1 MDDYDDIKEFDEELD
16 DDLDNEDEDIGEEA
30 NDSEEEL
37 AEDGDQDETED
48 GTSDSGD
55 DDENGSGFLSDNGR
69 GEKDV
74 NLTSE
79 MKNSFLSYAMS
90 VIVSRALPDVRDG
103 LKPVHRRILYAMNE
117 LGVYSD
123 RPHKKSARIVG
134 DVIGKYHPHGDS
146 AVYEA
151 MVRMA
156 QDFSYRYP
164 LVDGHGN
171 FGSVDGDGAAAMR
184 YTEARLSK
192 IAAEMLRDLNKN
204 TVDFQDNYDGSE
216 KEPVVLPSRIPN
228 LLVNGATGIAV
239 GMATNIPTHN
249 LSEVIDGVLALIKN
263 PDITVD
269 ELMEYIPAPDFPTG
283 GIIVGV
289 KELKNAY
296 ETGTGTITIR
306 GKVKVE
312 KTASGKQEIIITE
325 IPFQVNK
332 TRLIERIA
340 EIAKNKTIEGITDL
354 RDESNRKGM
363 RIIIETRRDVNSA
376 VILNNLYKHT
386 QLQTTFGF
394 NMIALDHGQPRVFN
408 LKTILEKYLE
418 HQVEVITRRT
428 EFDLEKAKARLHIV
442 EGLLIALANID
453 EVVHVIKTSKTPDIA
468 VTRLTENFLLTE
480 IQAKA
485 ILDMRLQRLTGL
497 EIEKLQAECKDLK
510 ELVAYLASILESHD
524 KKMAVIVSEL
534 RDIQKRFTDERRTQI
549 DYTMDLDVS
558 DEDLIPVE
566 DTIITITNK
575 GYIKRLNVDV
585 YKTQHRGGKGITGAR
600 MQENDFVERIIYT
613 SSHDNL
619 LFFTNFGKV
628 YLLKAFQI
636 PYGSRTAKGIPLVNL
651 LNFDEEERLT
661 AVVNVDTID
670 KDGYLFFATKK
681 GGVKKTELRQYKN
694 IRTGG
699 IRAIILAHK
708 DELIEVALT
717 DGTKDIIIGASSG
730 KAVRFNEEQVRPT
743 NRAAS
748 GVKGIQID
756 KGHHVIGMVVVDSE
770 DDEIMII
777 TTNGYGKR
785 TSVKEFKS
793 KGRNGKGVK
802 FIDITEKNGRP
813 ACMKLV
819 KGEDDLIVITDNGM
833 VIRTSLEQIS
843 TIGRDTQGVRIITLN
858 EGNTVAAIAIVPKS
872 DESNRED
879 EEEETEEDLHIQES
893 IRHLDEVD
901 DEMVGDG
908 DYEEDYSEEEAEN
921 NEEESE

>member
-16 DDLDNEDEDIGEEA
+16 DDLDNEDEDIDEEA

-908 DYEEDYSEEEAEN
+908 DYEEDYSEEE
-921 NEEESE
+921 SE

>member
-16 DDLDNEDEDIGEEA
+16 DDLDNEDEDIDEEA

-566 DTIITITNK
+566 DTIITIT
-575 GYIKRLNVDV
+575 KR
-585 YKTQHRGGKGITGAR
+585 
-600 MQENDFVERIIYT
+600 
-613 SSHDNL
+613 
-619 LFFTNFGKV
+619 
-628 YLLKAFQI
+628 
-636 PYGSRTAKGIPLVNL
+636 
-651 LNFDEEERLT
+651 
-661 AVVNVDTID
+661 
-670 KDGYLFFATKK
+670 
-681 GGVKKTELRQYKN
+681 
-694 IRTGG
+694 
-699 IRAIILAHK
+699 
-708 DELIEVALT
+708 
-717 DGTKDIIIGASSG
+717 
-730 KAVRFNEEQVRPT
+730 
-743 NRAAS
+743 
-748 GVKGIQID
+748 
-756 KGHHVIGMVVVDSE
+756 
-770 DDEIMII
+770 
-777 TTNGYGKR
+777 KR
-785 TSVKEFKS
+785 K
-793 KGRNGKGVK
+793 
-802 FIDITEKNGRP
+802 
-813 ACMKLV
+813 
-819 KGEDDLIVITDNGM
+819 
-833 VIRTSLEQIS
+833 
-843 TIGRDTQGVRIITLN
+843 
-858 EGNTVAAIAIVPKS
+858 
-872 DESNRED
+872 
-879 EEEETEEDLHIQES
+879 
-893 IRHLDEVD
+893 
-901 DEMVGDG
+901 
-908 DYEEDYSEEEAEN
+908 
-921 NEEESE
+921 